1 MNILGFRK
9 KTCNDKTWGSITMAI
24 MTFQGDG
31 IERISEDM
39 QLLGCAIPKGNDFQL
54 LVSGRVHI

>member
-1 MNILGFRK
+1 
-9 KTCNDKTWGSITMAI
+9 MAI